1 MDTQNEIEKSGSM
14 PPAKTEPKDIFT
26 HLLAI
31 AALYS
36 SAVSFLIFIFQYVNH
51 LIPDQID
58 TNYYSQE
65 ADFSVMRWAI
75 SMLVIFFPTFVLTS
89 RFLNKSYFTNPS
101 KRNLRI
107 RKWLLYF
114 TLFAAALVLLGD
126 LVALI
131 YAFLN
136 GDLTARFIFKVIAVL
151 FVAGSVFYYYLW
163 DVRRYNT

>member
-1 MDTQNEIEKSGSM
+1 MDTEIGKAGGST

-36 SAVSFLIFIFQYVNH
+36 SAVSFLVFMFQYVNH

-58 TNYYSQE
+58 THYYSQE
-65 ADFSVMRWAI
+65 SDLDSMRWAI
-75 SMLVIFFPTFVLTS
+75 AMLIIFFPTFFLTT
-89 RFLNKSYFTNPS
+89 RFLNKTYLASPS
-101 KRNLRI
+101 KQNLRI

-114 TLFAAALVLLGD
+114 TLFVAALTLLGD

-136 GDLTARFIFKVIAVL
+136 GDLTLRFILKVIAVL
-151 FVAGSVFYYYLW
+151 FVAGSIFYYYLW

>member
-1 MDTQNEIEKSGSM
+1 MNIPNESTS
-14 PPAKTEPKDIFT
+14 PAKTEPKDIFT

-36 SAVSFLIFIFQYVNH
+36 SAVSFLVFMFQYVNH

-65 ADFSVMRWAI
+65 ADLGIMRWAI
-75 SMLVIFFPTFVLTS
+75 AMLIIFFPTFVLTT
-89 RFLNKSYFTNPS
+89 RFLNKGYFANPS

-114 TLFAAALVLLGD
+114 TLFAAALILLGD

-136 GDLTARFIFKVIAVL
+136 GDLTTRFILKVIAVL